1 MINYTTMKNKGIIIL
16 VMLLGLLSC
25 YGVAEAQ
32 TKVKTK
38 QHTVTLIVK
47 EKDNQDAIIMATCL
61 LNPLQAYA
69 ATDIE
74 GKAVFKNIP
83 EGKYTLEITYVGFEK
98 YQTTLQVDQDLKLRV
113 QLTPTSLALKE
124 VVVTAKQKSSG
135 ASTTSL
141 IGRQAIDHLQA
152 TSLADIM
159 QLIPGKT
166 MGNTNMTQ
174 QQNLQLRTLVNNNT
188 SAFGASV
195 VIDGVPMSNN
205 ATITQG
211 PFNAAAFV
219 GTDLRQVSADHIE
232 NVEVV
237 RGIPSAEYGDLTSG
251 LVIVHSKVG
260 VTPWQVKAK
269 VTPEAQNYSLGK
281 GFRLEKA
288 GIINFNFDYAKAW
301 GDPRMKTRS
310 YGRYTLNMGYGYDFN
325 RKWHTD
331 TKLRFFYTK
340 DWNGKDPDAIDD
352 GTESYSKNYTL
363 GLTHNGRLSIDK
375 LLMRTLTYTVGAT
388 FSKLDNRNTGF
399 VTNSSG
405 LLPILTARQTGYHII
420 PWMTQSY
427 LATGVTE
434 SRPGN
439 MFAKV
444 NNAFFFHTNKVRQ
457 SFKVGADYRL
467 SWTAGRGY
475 YNLDET
481 RPYRPNSNGR
491 PRAFDDIPALHQL
504 SVYGEDNLNWDINKV
519 NKLLVNFGIRFTTQ
533 QPFADIATTTLNPRL
548 NMTFTVSRWLEIHG
562 GIGLNSK
569 APGLDYLYPDKKYD
583 DRVAANYMPQD
594 NKAGQLLAYHT
605 QVYDVAYSKGLK
617 NATTTKI
624 ELGLDLKLPGQR
636 KLSFLAYHDR
646 TPNGFGSVAD
656 YFTYESKVFTAD
668 KGLNITPGGTTTIDY
683 DNPARRDLV
692 FMTKGTVGNSN
703 TTVNKG
709 VELDFDLG
717 EIKAL
722 HTSLF
727 FSGAYSE
734 TKTWSNQSPTQ
745 SVPEKLLPTNYSNNN
760 LTPFK
765 VVYPAGQDYDQ
776 YRRFINTL
784 RLVTNIPRLR
794 MVASFTA
801 QAIWYDYSY
810 NYVATK
816 KPIGLIDTNLAYHSI
831 PTDGQNGYLDMAG
844 NYYATAPANI
854 DVVKI
859 SDLTLRSSESV
870 PTKNPITWNL
880 SGRLTKELGKIGGF
894 SLYVNNLMY
903 YEPYLKSN
911 HTTTLT
917 QRNTT
922 SFSYGVELYF
932 NL

>member
-1 MINYTTMKNKGIIIL
+1 MMKKESMLFL
-16 VMLLGLLSC
+16 VMLLGLLSLHC
-25 YGVAEAQ
+25 SVEAQ
-32 TKVKTK
+32 TKAKAKQFTVKFT
-38 QHTVTLIVK
+38 VK
-47 EKDNQDAIIMATCL
+47 EKGSREAVIMATCL

-69 ATDIE
+69 ATDFD
-74 GKAVFKNIP
+74 GKAMFKNVP
-83 EGKYTLEITYVGFEK
+83 EGKYSLEITYVGFEK
-98 YQTTLQVDQDLKLRV
+98 YLTTLQVDRDLDLQV
-113 QLTPTSLALKE
+113 QLTPTSLALQE
-124 VVVTAKQKSSG
+124 VVVTARQKSSG

-159 QLIPGKT
+159 QLIPGKK
-166 MGNTNMTQ
+166 MGNTDMTQ

-188 SAFGASV
+188 SAFGSSV
-195 VIDGVPMSNN
+195 VIDGVPVSNN
-205 ATITQG
+205 ATVNQG
-211 PFNAAAFV
+211 PFTATAFV
-219 GTDLRQVSADHIE
+219 GTDLRQVSADNIE
-232 NVEVV
+232 SVEVV

-260 VTPWQVKAK
+260 VTPWQLKAK

-288 GIINFNFDYAKAW
+288 GIVNFNFDYAKAW

-310 YGRYTLNMGYGYDFN
+310 YGRYTLNMGYGYDFS

-331 TKLRFFYTK
+331 TKLRLFYTK
-340 DWNGKDPDAIDD
+340 DWNGNDPDAIDD

-363 GLTHNGRLSIDK
+363 GLTHNGRLSMDK
-375 LLMRTLTYTVGAT
+375 PFMRTLTYTLGAT
-388 FSKLDNRNTGF
+388 LSKLDARNTGF

-405 LLPILTARQTGYHII
+405 LLPILTARETGYHSI

-439 MFAKV
+439 VFAKV
-444 NNAFFFHTNKVRQ
+444 NDAFFFHTDKVRQ
-457 SFKVGADYRL
+457 SFKIGADYRL
-467 SWTAGRGY
+467 SWTSGRGY
-475 YNLDET
+475 HNLDEA

-491 PRAFDDIPALHQL
+491 PRAFSDIPALHQL
-504 SVYGEDNLNWDINKV
+504 SVYGEDNLNWEINKV
-519 NKLLVNFGIRFTTQ
+519 NRLLVNFGVRFTTQ
-533 QPFADIATTTLNPRL
+533 QPFADIATTALSPRL
-548 NMTFTVSRWLEIHG
+548 NMTFTATRWLEVHA
-562 GIGLNSK
+562 GIGLNAK

-594 NKAGQLLAYHT
+594 NKAGQLLVYHT
-605 QVYDVAYSKGLK
+605 QVYDAAYSKGLK
-617 NATTTKI
+617 NATTTKM
-624 ELGLDLKLPGQR
+624 ELGLDVKLPGRR

-646 TPNGFGSVAD
+646 TPNGFGPTAD

-668 KGLNITPGGTTTIDY
+668 KGLVITPGGPTTIDY
-683 DNPARRDLV
+683 DNPARRDLL

-717 EIKAL
+717 ELKAL

-734 TKTWSNQSPTQ
+734 TKTWSNLSPTQ
-745 SVPEKLLPTNYSNNN
+745 SVPEKLLPTSYSTHN

-765 VVYPAGQDYDQ
+765 LVYPAGLDYDQ

-801 QAIWYDYSY
+801 QAVWYDYSY
-810 NYVATK
+810 SRVATK
-816 KPIGLIDTNLAYHSI
+816 NPIGVIGTDLAYRGI
-831 PTDGQNGYLDMAG
+831 PRDGQNGCLDMAG
-844 NYYATAPANI
+844 NYHATPPTNT

-859 SDLTLRSSESV
+859 SDLTIRSSESV

-880 SGRLTKELGKIGGF
+880 SGRLTKELGKMGGF

-911 HTTTLT
+911 RTTTLT
-917 QRNTT
+917 QRNTNT
-922 SFSYGVELYF
+922 FSYGVELYL